1 LKPEFAIAEFEKLKI
16 EAESPAVTGGGQA
29 FTAWKAQGKGLL
41 IAAFS
46 PRHHLVGS
54 FDDIQ
59 YGLSIVHSGTP
70 DSAWDEAR
78 RGGLRRACGYL
89 DAAIYE
95 LRLGI
100 ADELEPLDN
109 RAYDPELW
117 KYVKGLVEDEDWG
130 KVASQTAIFVENHVR
145 EWAGNPTDP
154 KKGEPLY
161 GNVLWQTILA
171 DDSEFRLGQ
180 RSAEWQGW
188 RSLGIGF
195 SLAVRNVDVHRIQK
209 RDDAK
214 RYAIGVLGLGSL
226 LLTQLRYEHSEIL
239 NEE

>member
-1 LKPEFAIAEFEKLKI
+1 MRYG
-16 EAESPAVTGGGQA
+16 VMV
-29 FTAWKAQGKGLL
+29 AW
-41 IAAFS
+41 
-46 PRHHLVGS
+46 
-54 FDDIQ
+54 
-59 YGLSIVHSGTP
+59 SGMP
-70 DSAWDEAR
+70 DNAWDEAR
-78 RGGLRRACGYL
+78 HEGIRKACGYL

-95 LRLGI
+95 LKLSIG
-100 ADELEPLDN
+100 DDTEPLDI

-117 KYVKGLVEDEDWG
+117 EHVKGLVQDEDWG

-145 EWAGNPTDP
+145 EWAGNPTD

-161 GNVLWQTILA
+161 SNVLWQTVLA

-195 SLAVRNVDVHRIQK
+195 SLALRNVDVHRIQR

>member
-1 LKPEFAIAEFEKLKI
+1 MKPDTAIAELEKLKQ
-16 EAESPAVTGGGQA
+16 EADDPEVLSGGQA
-29 FTAWKAQGKGLL
+29 FTTWRARGKGLL

-46 PRHHLVGS
+46 PKHHLVES
-54 FDDIQ
+54 FDGVR
-59 YGLSIVHSGTP
+59 YSLSAISTSTP
-70 DSAWDEAR
+70 DSAFDTAR
-78 RGGLRRACGYL
+78 RGGIRRACGYL
-89 DAAIYE
+89 DAAVYE
-95 LRLGI
+95 LKLSIG
-100 ADELEPLDN
+100 DETEPLDI

-117 KYVKGLVEDEDWG
+117 EHVKGLVDDEDWG

-145 EWAGNPTDP
+145 EWAGNPTD

-161 GNVLWQTILA
+161 SNVLWQTVLA

-195 SLAVRNVDVHRIQK
+195 SLALRNVDVHRIQK

-226 LLTQLRYEHSEIL
+226 LLTQLQYEHSEIL

>member
-1 LKPEFAIAEFEKLKI
+1 LKPDTAIAELEKLKV
-16 EAESPAVTGGGQA
+16 EAESPSVTGGGQA
-29 FTAWKAQGKGLL
+29 FTAWKARAKGLL

-46 PRHHLVGS
+46 PRHHLVES
-54 FDDIQ
+54 FDDVT
-59 YGLSIVHSGTP
+59 YSLTVASSSTP
-70 DSAWDEAR
+70 DSAWDDAR
-78 RGGLRRACGYL
+78 RAGLLEACGYL

-100 ADELEPLDN
+100 GDDTEPLDV

-117 KYVKGLVEDEDWG
+117 EHVKGLVQDEDWG

-145 EWAGNPTDP
+145 EWAGNPTD
-154 KKGEPLY
+154 KRGEPLY

-195 SLAVRNVDVHRIQK
+195 SLALRNVDVHRIQK

-214 RYAIGVLGLGSL
+214 RYAVGVLGLGSL

-239 NEE
+239 NSE

>member
-1 LKPEFAIAEFEKLKI
+1 LKPDVAIGELEKLKL
-16 EAESPAVTGGGQA
+16 EAESPAVTNGGQA
-29 FTAWKAQGKGLL
+29 FTAWKARGKGLL
-41 IAAFS
+41 IAAFA
-46 PRHHLVGS
+46 PKHHLVES
-54 FDDIQ
+54 FNGVY
-59 YGLSIVHSGTP
+59 YGLMVFTENTP

-78 RGGLRRACGYL
+78 RDGIREAAALL

-95 LRLGI
+95 LRLSIG
-100 ADELEPLDN
+100 DDSEPLDI
-109 RAYDPELW
+109 RVYDPELW
-117 KYVKGLVEDEDWG
+117 EHVKGLVQDEDWG

-145 EWAGNPTDP
+145 EWAGNPTD

-161 GNVLWQTILA
+161 SNVLWQTILA

-195 SLAVRNVDVHRIQK
+195 SLALRNVDVHRIQR